1 MERGTGI
8 TPACAGK
15 RDKAGLPFVPVR
27 DHPRVCGEKSG
38 RVRPWRKHKG
48 SPPRVRGKG
57 VRSTCIPALTRIT
70 PACAGKRRNAIP
82 RAAFFRDHPRVC
94 GEKTH
99 QPAFQVHLLGSPP
112 RVRGK
117 EMEEKDVKL
126 YGGITPACAGKSK
139 TRRVQWPAGLDHPRV
154 CGEKRPD
161 RQLTGWPLGSPPR
174 MRGKVLYRSGPDAGG
189 RITPAYAGK
198 SYTRTCYAY
207 NVRDHPRVC
216 GEKVGMGYR
225 GKAPVGSPPR
235 MRGKVYAHRSAR
247 VRCGITPAYAGK
259 SSYTSDRA
267 AVSRDHPRVCGEKY
281 LPDTL

>member
-1 MERGTGI
+1 M
-8 TPACAGK
+8 
-15 RDKAGLPFVPVR
+15 
-27 DHPRVCGEKSG
+27 CGEKSIVAPSSG
-38 RVRPWRKHKG
+38 PC
-48 SPPRVRGKG
+48 
-57 VRSTCIPALTRIT
+57 T
-70 PACAGKRRNAIP
+70 
-82 RAAFFRDHPRVC
+82 
-94 GEKTH
+94 
-99 QPAFQVHLLGSPP
+99 
-112 RVRGK
+112 
-117 EMEEKDVKL
+117 
-126 YGGITPACAGKSK
+126 
-139 TRRVQWPAGLDHPRV
+139 
-154 CGEKRPD
+154 
-161 RQLTGWPLGSPPR
+161 GSPPR

-281 LPDTL
+281 MTIFVDPRKWGSPPRMRGKVVYRFRPESAVGITPAYAGKRLSDAAVAEDFADHPRVCGEKQCFE